1 MKKERRKKKIIA
13 VMAAIMIL
21 LMTVVGIW
29 ICRNKQEG
37 MITDLRIRTADAMEH
52 VDLSYYDE
60 REQGQIKA
68 LINKY
73 LQDLDA
79 CVAKSEIQELFSDFR
94 KDLGKIVTSEDKLS
108 AVKKGAL
115 EEIRECD
122 LSRYDKDGKKT
133 ICVLI
138 EKYCAKVESATSS
151 DSIRKI
157 VKRFKTV
164 VAGVQ
169 TKAQKEAEE
178 EKKKQEKMKQE
189 EENTNKPA
197 AKPSKSI
204 AEKYVGRSVSQLINA
219 IGYPSSTSYAP
230 SCLGEGEDGVWRYS
244 GFTVYTYK
252 EGNKEIVQSV
262 Q

>member
-1 MKKERRKKKIIA
+1 M
-13 VMAAIMIL
+13 
-21 LMTVVGIW
+21 
-29 ICRNKQEG
+29 
-37 MITDLRIRTADAMEH
+37 
-52 VDLSYYDE
+52 
-60 REQGQIKA
+60 
-68 LINKY
+68 
-73 LQDLDA
+73 
-79 CVAKSEIQELFSDFR
+79 
-94 KDLGKIVTSEDKLS
+94 
-108 AVKKGAL
+108 
-115 EEIRECD
+115 
-122 LSRYDKDGKKT
+122 
-133 ICVLI
+133 
-138 EKYCAKVESATSS
+138 
-151 DSIRKI
+151 
-157 VKRFKTV
+157 
-164 VAGVQ
+164 Q